1 MKVTVV
7 VGPPMHVETTS
18 EGKVPRR
25 AVRETTDAV
34 KVELQ
39 RLFDEAQVAAGA

>member
-1 MKVTVV
+1 MRVE
-7 VGPPMHVETTS
+7 VGA

-25 AVRETTDAV
+25 AVRETTAAL

-39 RLFDEAQVAAGA
+39 RLFDEAQVAAGVEAG